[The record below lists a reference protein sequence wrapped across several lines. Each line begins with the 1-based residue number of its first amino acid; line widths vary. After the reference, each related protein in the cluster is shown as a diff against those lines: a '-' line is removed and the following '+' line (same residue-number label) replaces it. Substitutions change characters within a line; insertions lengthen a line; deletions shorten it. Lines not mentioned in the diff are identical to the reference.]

1 MSDKNNIDTNVFMKK
16 AAIENVLVWLLTFIG
31 FGSLLFFVINYAS
44 IIRIKDNMDAMCD
57 YAAHIIANEGTGAD
71 IVTRLNEIRANDVQ
85 AIASGDISCTSVLDT
100 PPTYQVIFTA
110 VTTNNSYKFYGQAL
124 QSTRVV
130 FNEVNN
136 ETVTCT
142 LTITLNNN

>member
-1 MSDKNNIDTNVFMKK
+1 MNTEKNGSSNFMKK

-44 IIRIKDNMDAMCD
+44 IIRIKDNMDAMSD
-57 YAAHIIANEGTGAD
+57 YAANIIANQGTGANV
-71 IVTRLNEIRANDVQ
+71 VTRLNDIRDNKIQ
-85 AIASGDISCTSVLDT
+85 TISAGNIVCTSVLDT
-100 PPTYQVIFTA
+100 PPTYQVIFTT

-130 FNEVNN
+130 FNEMNN

-142 LTITLNNN
+142 LTITLNN